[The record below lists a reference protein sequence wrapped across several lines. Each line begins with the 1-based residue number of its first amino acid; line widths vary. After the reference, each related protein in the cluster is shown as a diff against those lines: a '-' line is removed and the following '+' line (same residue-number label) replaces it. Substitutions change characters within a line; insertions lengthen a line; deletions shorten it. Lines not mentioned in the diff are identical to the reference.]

1 MPDDGSSGKKAGMSA
16 ADEAANEAWKA
27 AADLALLQ
35 TAQACETLTRDD
47 VEKRMPEGVTTH
59 ENRAW
64 GPVMLR
70 GARDGLIEKANDLPW
85 RNCTRPSRHHAP
97 MQVWRSLI
105 CGKEIRP

>member
-1 MPDDGSSGKKAGMSA
+1 MKDDGMAGKKAGMSA
-16 ADEAANEAWKA
+16 ADEAANAEWKA
-27 AADLALLQ
+27 HADLAVLKA
-35 TAQACETLTRDD
+35 AQALQLLTRDD
-47 VEKRMPEGVTTH
+47 VEALMPEGVSTH
-59 ENRAW
+59 EPRAW

-70 GARDGLIEKANDLPW
+70 ASRDGLIEKALDVPW